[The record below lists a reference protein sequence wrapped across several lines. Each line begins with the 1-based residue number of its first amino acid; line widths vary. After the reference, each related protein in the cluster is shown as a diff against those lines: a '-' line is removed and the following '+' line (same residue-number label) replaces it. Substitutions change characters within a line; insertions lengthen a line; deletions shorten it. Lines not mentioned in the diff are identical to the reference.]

1 MADQDPLELRRIEL
15 EEQRERNAVLLREKE
30 LEIETLKAR
39 IGHASQGA
47 DQRGRSNIALISV
60 LSAGIGAVASMGAA
74 YLTGN
79 LSVQERQL
87 VNAAEA
93 SLEQQKFS
101 YELISTALSEQ
112 DDQTRAQR
120 LRFMVDIGLLENLRA
135 DKLIEYADLEV
146 ERIEK
151 GETRPSYL
159 PYTEP
164 MQSQQMSADRTILP
178 GYAVRLVATGVNKI
192 QVIKEIR
199 AVAGLG
205 LRESK
210 DLSESPGDLIIS
222 GLAEET
228 ADSIAARLAAQGA
241 TVEVERIDITK

>member
-1 MADQDPLELRRIEL
+1 MADQEALEMRRIEL
-15 EEQRERNAVLLREKE
+15 EEQRDKNAVLLREKE

-47 DQRGRSNIALISV
+47 DQKGRSHVALISV
-60 LSAGIGAVASMGAA
+60 LSALIGAVASMGAA

-87 VNAAEA
+87 VNAAQA

-101 YELISTALSEQ
+101 YELITTALSEE

-135 DKLIEYADLEV
+135 DKLIEYADLET

-151 GETRPSYL
+151 GDERPSYL
-159 PYTEP
+159 PYTQP
-164 MQSQQMSADRTILP
+164 QQQMSMDRAILP
-178 GYAVRLVATGVNKI
+178 GYALRLVASGDSKI
-192 QVIKEIR
+192 NVIKEIR
-199 AVAGLG
+199 AVTGMGLK
-205 LRESK
+205 ESK
-210 DLSESPGDLIIS
+210 DLSETPGELVIT
-222 GLAEET
+222 GLAEGT
-228 ADSIAARLAAQGA
+228 ARDFASRLTEAGA
-241 TVEVERIDITK
+241 TVEVELIEITK